1 MSYIKIANRNLKQV
15 EVVII
20 SAKHGVH
27 KQLVREDR
35 RNRYIND
42 YILFNN
48 LRGQS
53 YMIKELV

>member
-42 YILFNN
+42 YILFNK

-53 YMIKELV
+53 YMIKN